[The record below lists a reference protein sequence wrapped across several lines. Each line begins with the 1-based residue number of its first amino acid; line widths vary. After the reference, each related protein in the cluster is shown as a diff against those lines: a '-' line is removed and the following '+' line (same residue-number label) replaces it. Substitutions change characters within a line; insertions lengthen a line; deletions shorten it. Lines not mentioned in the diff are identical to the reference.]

1 MQFSNALQERLESV
15 IRNIRQET
23 EFIRHNLA
31 YRNKLKRNILRE
43 STLTIDDLL
52 EELEAITPP
61 FNVE

>member
-23 EFIRHNLA
+23 EYIRHQLA
-31 YRNKLKRNILRE
+31 YRNKLKRNTLRE

-52 EELEAITPP
+52 DELERLIPP
-61 FNVE
+61 FNIE